1 MAHDGM
7 ARAIRPIHTQ
17 FDGDTVFAVSMPRSE
32 IETTGDADAQL
43 NSIGIA
49 GAKALELAVVDA
61 VRSAKSVGDVIA
73 CCDWHN
79 D

>member
-17 FDGDTVFAVSMPRSE
+17 FDGDTVFAVSMPGSE
-32 IETTGDADAQL
+32 IEITTNADAQL

-49 GAKALELAVVDA
+49 AAKTLELAIVNA
-61 VRSAKSVGDVIA
+61 VRSAKSVSGLVA
-73 CCDWHN
+73 SCDW
-79 D
+79 